1 MGETCKNY
9 LLKLHRLARRLG
21 LPEDVE
27 IWLKAEWAN
36 PGGSVKD
43 RPALSIVRNALSTVC
58 DAAAIEAAGIDPG
71 ARAETVAVPAFVA
84 LANRLAAA
92 RTQAVA
98 N

>member
-1 MGETCKNY
+1 VV
-9 LLKLHRLARRLG
+9 RLVPRPLAEIGIVDATMFATVVRAAFSQRRKTL
-21 LPEDVE
+21 
-27 IWLKAEWAN
+27 
-36 PGGSVKD
+36 
-43 RPALSIVRNALSTVC
+43 RNALSTVC
-58 DAAAIEAAGIDPG
+58 DATQIEAAGIDPG